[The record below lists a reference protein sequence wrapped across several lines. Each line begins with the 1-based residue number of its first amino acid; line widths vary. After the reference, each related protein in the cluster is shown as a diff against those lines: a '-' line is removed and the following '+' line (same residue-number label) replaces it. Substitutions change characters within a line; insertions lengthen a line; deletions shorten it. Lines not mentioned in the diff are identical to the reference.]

1 MSSAHRIALTGY
13 GQEDDQRRALEA
25 GFEKHLTKPFE
36 PGAIQVLL
44 ENLPLRA

>member
-1 MSSAHRIALTGY
+1 MTGY

-44 ENLPLRA
+44 ETLPLRA